1 MHASLSP
8 PLMFLSHLPRFLSLL
23 PVAPHLLP
31 VALQLLADALPHLTA
46 VATAAGL
53 PEVDAAATRVAVRGG
68 GALAVKTLPEVIDGL
83 KTWVMGILAAV
94 ATLFLV
100 IGGLRYMTA
109 AGDPA
114 AVEQAKGSLKA
125 ALTGYALAVLAP
137 VILQVLQGILGA

>member
-8 PLMFLSHLPRFLSLL
+8 PLMFLSHLPQFLSLL
-23 PVAPHLLP
+23 PVAPHLPP

-46 VATAAGL
+46 AASGL
-53 PEVDAAATRVAVRGG
+53 PGVDTAATRVAVRGV

>member
-1 MHASLSP
+1 MHHIL
-8 PLMFLSHLPRFLSLL
+8 FLPHVLL
-23 PVAPHLLP
+23 PVVPCVMPAVDLVSAVDLAASLPAVPH
-31 VALQLLADALPHLTA
+31 
-46 VATAAGL
+46 AAG
-53 PEVDAAATRVAVRGG
+53 V
-68 GALAVKTLPEVIDGL
+68 LAVKTLPEVIDGL
-83 KTWVMGILAAV
+83 KTWIMGILAAV

-114 AVEQAKGSLKA
+114 AVEQAKGSFKA